1 MLKIYKMTEIRTV
14 INNSNRLIDRK
25 RKRKIQTK
33 KEKNDVLTFKQA
45 LILLL
50 K

>member
-1 MLKIYKMTEIRTV
+1 MLKIYEMTEIRTV
-14 INNSNRLIDRK
+14 INNYDRLIDRK
-25 RKRKIQTK
+25 IKRKSQTK
-33 KEKNDVLTFKQA
+33 KEKNSVLTFKQA